1 LCSSATGASWLQVYS
16 QPGWWR
22 CYALRSAR
30 TKADRS
36 APVPTSTSRRCS
48 APTLTT
54 GRPDDPRCGRRARR
68 VLRRR
73 HPRRGPD
80 HPVHDAGLRGMMPR
94 VVGLDLSLTCTGI
107 GILTQTKQGVKLS
120 TGTAT
125 STGKRAASLVDRH
138 SRLTTLGA
146 DIMHHARGVD
156 LAVIEGPTPGVKG
169 ASPIDRHA
177 LWWFV
182 VGGLIRR
189 EVPVAV
195 VSPTALKPA
204 IAVK

>member
-1 LCSSATGASWLQVYS
+1 
-16 QPGWWR
+16 
-22 CYALRSAR
+22 
-30 TKADRS
+30 
-36 APVPTSTSRRCS
+36 
-48 APTLTT
+48 
-54 GRPDDPRCGRRARR
+54 
-68 VLRRR
+68 
-73 HPRRGPD
+73 
-80 HPVHDAGLRGMMPR
+80 MMPR

-107 GILTQTKQGVKLS
+107 GILTQTRQGVKLS

-146 DIMHHARGVD
+146 DIMHHARGAD

-169 ASPIDRHA
+169 GSPIDRHA

-195 VSPTALKPA
+195 VSPTALKLA
-204 IAVK
+204 IAGKGNADKAAVAVAVERLWPGADVTSSDVTDAVGLAHLGAVALGWDVPELERHRQVKWTDWPEFGVEAA